1 MPAAKPFKI
10 GIVGPESTGK
20 STLAGAIS
28 EHFNAPLVPEAARK
42 YLQDKK
48 GTYVEEDLLEIA
60 QLQLAADP
68 QSSGSA
74 PSIIVYDTTLLVI
87 KIWSE
92 YKFGNCHPWILAQEQ
107 NEKYDALLLT
117 DIDLPWEPD
126 PLREHPD
133 KRNELFNIYYR
144 QLLRGKTPFRIISG
158 RGQIR
163 TQKALTWLEQ
173 QTGLR

>member
-1 MPAAKPFKI
+1 MPAVKPFKI

-20 STLAGAIS
+20 STLAGALS

-42 YLQDKK
+42 YIQEKK
-48 GTYVEEDLLEIA
+48 GTYVEDDLLEIA

-92 YKFGNCHPWILAQEQ
+92 YKFGSCHPWILAQEQ
-107 NEKYDALLLT
+107 HERYDALLLT

-126 PLREHPD
+126 PLREHPNQR
-133 KRNELFNIYYR
+133 KELFSVYYR
-144 QLLRGKTPFRIISG
+144 HLLRGTTPFRIISG
-158 RGQIR
+158 WGQVR
-163 TQKALTWLEQ
+163 AQKAITWLEQ
-173 QTGLR
+173 QTGQR